1 MKNLSSKSALLIPT
15 VSTSAFHSTNLF
27 WFSRHHIPINSVAP
41 LPAYKQIHNPQF
53 LQLLWRGA
61 NARNVSFFTL
71 YGGQFMSVV
80 NTNLPFFQ
88 LRMWLSKSHRE
99 DEVLT
104 AFKGILEWSSPN
116 QDEIS
121 LQKCHL
127 PVEVCQL
134 ISDEDLG
141 KNKFDLWKLKHIRN
155 SREKQHY
162 K

>member
-1 MKNLSSKSALLIPT
+1 MHINPLTTHNSSNRFDEGLTLE
-15 VSTSAFHSTNLF
+15 TSAFLLFTVANLC
-27 WFSRHHIPINSVAP
+27 
-41 LPAYKQIHNPQF
+41 
-53 LQLLWRGA
+53 QLL
-61 NARNVSFFTL
+61 TL
-71 YGGQFMSVV
+71 IY
-80 NTNLPFFQ
+80 LFFQ

-104 AFKGILEWSSPN
+104 AFKRILEWNSPN

-141 KNKFDLWKLKHIRN
+141 KNKFD
-155 SREKQHY
+155 
-162 K
+162 